1 MKKGTQSEA
10 LTLESLSYQI
20 EEKGKEWN
28 TAKQVAER
36 ADELRKILLADIQN
50 RHEAGVVQYD
60 PKAKISETKLERI
73 ARGSDEF
80 RGHIEETV
88 KAKKDANDK
97 YMEYEALKN
106 LFDATRSAM
115 ALERA
120 RASIL

>member
-1 MKKGTQSEA
+1 MKTEKKSEA
-10 LTLESLSYQI
+10 LTLDSLSYSI
-20 EEKGKEWN
+20 EKKGKEWN
-28 TAKQVAER
+28 AAKQVAER

-50 RHEAGVVQYD
+50 RHEAGVMQYD

-80 RGHIEETV
+80 REHIETAVE
-88 KAKKDANDK
+88 AKKDANDK

-106 LFDATRSAM
+106 LFDAKRSEM

-120 RASIL
+120 RASLV

>member
-1 MKKGTQSEA
+1 MKTEKKSEA

-28 TAKQVAER
+28 TTKQVAER

-50 RHEAGVVQYD
+50 RHEAGVLQHD
-60 PKAKISETKLERI
+60 PKAKLSETKLDRI

-80 RGHIEETV
+80 RDHIEV
-88 KAKKDANDK
+88 VVDSKKDANDK

-106 LFDATRSAM
+106 LFDATRSEM

>member
-1 MKKGTQSEA
+1 MKDRKTSEA

-50 RHEAGVVQYD
+50 RHEAGVIQHD

-73 ARGSDEF
+73 ARGSGEF
-80 RGHIEETV
+80 RDHIEETV
-88 KAKKDANDK
+88 GAKKDANDK

-106 LFDATRSAM
+106 LFDAKRSEM

-120 RASIL
+120 RASLV

>member
-1 MKKGTQSEA
+1 MKKGTRSEA
-10 LTLESLSYQI
+10 LTLDSLSYSI

-28 TAKQVAER
+28 AAKQIAER

-50 RHEAGVVQYD
+50 RHEAGVMQYD
-60 PKAKISETKLERI
+60 PKAKISETKLDRI

-80 RGHIEETV
+80 KEHIEVVVES
-88 KAKKDANDK
+88 KKDANDK

-106 LFDATRSAM
+106 LFDAKRSEM

-120 RASIL
+120 RASLV